1 MDDSMVEV
9 VWIALVLILEIVEEV
24 EEVEGE
30 CCCRTVDHCRKPVDI
45 EELNDF
51 GKGHITTAV
60 KDNKMVN
67 AR

>member
-1 MDDSMVEV
+1 MVEV

-24 EEVEGE
+24 EVVEGE
-30 CCCRTVDHCRKPVDI
+30 CCCRTVDRCRKPVDVK
-45 EELNDF
+45 ELNDF

-60 KDNKMVN
+60 KDNETVN